1 MLFNWQSHISGW
13 LDKRIPPARSFQLDM
28 RSIFIFPSK
37 FGWLFLLLCVGLL
50 LLGTNYQN
58 NLMLLMCYFLL
69 STFLITLF
77 TSYVNFSNTHI
88 QLGKVQ
94 HVFVDD
100 SMHLPIWLN
109 AHINDTN
116 KEHNRNSHGVYEL
129 KYIAQKNAYLVDAD
143 DLCNPIHLDYKCN
156 KRGVLSLPRVT
167 VSSTYPLGL
176 FRCWTHLA
184 FDTEILVYPKPVPCE
199 NQLIRINRA
208 NDNGAHTATNA
219 GHDDFESLKAYQV
232 GEPLHHVAWKQL
244 AKGRGMISKQFAS
257 TGSQTGW
264 LKLMPCTPATMEIR
278 LSHLCF
284 QVIELSRNNQTFGLD
299 LEQNCITPNSGSAH
313 RDACLKALAMF
324 VWQAPR

>member
-1 MLFNWQSHISGW
+1 MLINWQSHISRW
-13 LDKRIPPARSFQLDM
+13 LDKRIPAARSFQLDM
-28 RSIFIFPSK
+28 RSIFIFPAK
-37 FGWLFLLLCVGLL
+37 FGWLFLLLCVGLF

-58 NLMLLMCYFLL
+58 NLMLLLCYFLL
-69 STFLITLF
+69 SIFLITLF

-94 HVFVDD
+94 HVFVSD
-100 SMHLPIWLN
+100 SIHLPIWLN
-109 AHINDTN
+109 AHINSTN
-116 KEHNRNSHGVYEL
+116 KENRKNPHGLYGL
-129 KYIAQKNAYLVDAD
+129 KYIDQKNGCLVDVD
-143 DLCNPIHLDYKCN
+143 NLCNPVHLDYECN
-156 KRGVLSLPRVT
+156 KRGVLALPRVT

-199 NQLIRINRA
+199 SQLIRVNRA
-208 NDNGAHTATNA
+208 NDNGTHTATSA

-257 TGSQTGW
+257 TSSQTGW
-264 LKLMPCTPATMEIR
+264 LKLMPCTQTDLEIR
-278 LSHLCF
+278 LSQLCF

-299 LEQNCITPNSGSAH
+299 LGQNCIAPNAGSAH
-313 RDACLKALAMF
+313 KDACLKALALF

>member
-1 MLFNWQSHISGW
+1 MLINWQSHMSRW
-13 LDKRIPPARSFQLDM
+13 LDKRIPAARSFQLDM
-28 RSIFIFPSK
+28 RNIFIFPAK
-37 FGWLFLLLCVGLL
+37 FGWLFLFLCVGLF

-69 STFLITLF
+69 SLFLITLF
-77 TSYVNFSNTHI
+77 ASYVNFSKTHI
-88 QLGKVQ
+88 QIGKVQ

-100 SMHLPIWLN
+100 SVHVPIWIN
-109 AHINDTN
+109 AHINSTS
-116 KEHNRNSHGVYEL
+116 KESRKTPHGLYEL
-129 KYIAQKNAYLVDAD
+129 KYIDQENCYLADAD
-143 DLCNPIHLDYKCN
+143 ELSNPTYLDYCCN

-184 FDTEILVYPKPVPCE
+184 FDTEILVYPKPLPCE

-208 NDNGAHTATNA
+208 NDSGSHTSTHA

-257 TGSQTGW
+257 TSSQTGW
-264 LKLMPCTPATMEIR
+264 LKLMPCTPAILETR
-278 LSHLCF
+278 LSHMCF
-284 QVIELSRNNQTFGLD
+284 QVIELSRNNHTFGLD
-299 LEQNCITPNSGSAH
+299 LGQNCIVPNAGSEH
-313 RDACLKALAMF
+313 RDSCLKALAMF
-324 VWQAPR
+324 TWHDPR